1 MPANRI
7 LVDLDS
13 FLDANAALCRSIDP
27 VAFSD
32 WVVKDKY
39 RERYSNEFWKRTNKC
54 DKEEFLRQWDQR
66 DKELLKQSIHTN
78 VHLLIAGMISSIDW
92 GPHTGDPTN
101 CVEITINLAPYDFND
116 QERASLVA
124 ILETA
129 LPMVKTFKMVSWPL
143 WALHPTQ
150 IRDHFDL
157 VVMSNFIAWFRL
169 FAERMDEFELGN
181 IDVVAPRLFTE
192 LPDEGTDDWKALAEE
207 DIFTFLGGRLV
218 GRCMLTF
225 ESPYWFSLVDPGQPV
240 QEPPPKPVTP
250 AATTT
255 MAMEEAELRL
265 QQNPDTDIF

>member
-7 LVDLDS
+7 LVDLDA

-27 VAFSD
+27 VAFSN
-32 WVVKDKY
+32 WVINDKY
-39 RERYSNEFWKRTNKC
+39 RERYSNEFWKRTDKC
-54 DKEEFLRQWDQR
+54 SKEEFLKRWEKR

-78 VHLLIAGMISSIDW
+78 VHLLIAGLISSIDW

-101 CVEITINLAPYDFND
+101 CIEITINLAPYDFND
-116 QERASLVA
+116 EERASLVS

-129 LPMVKTFKMVSWPL
+129 LPMVKTFRMVSWPL

-169 FAERMDEFELGN
+169 YAERMDEFELGN

-192 LPDEGTDDWKALAEE
+192 MPDEGTDDWKALAEE

-240 QEPPPKPVTP
+240 PEPTPKQAEPVTAP
-250 AATTT
+250 SMT
-255 MAMEEAELRL
+255 MEESELWL
-265 QQNPDTDIF
+265 QQNPDIDIF